1 MEVTETII
9 WNKKK
14 LLSAFDRDESFEL
27 SSNLVTRKRGGGG
40 VNGFEM
46 IFISPH
52 QRFVTAFRIYL
63 SPNFL
68 YVNFNPIKV

>member
-9 WNKKK
+9 WNKKNI
-14 LLSAFDRDESFEL
+14 LSAFDRDESFEL
-27 SSNLVTRKRGGGG
+27 SSNLVTRKGGG

-52 QRFVTAFRIYL
+52 QHFVTAFRIYL

-68 YVNFNPIKV
+68 YANFNPIKV

>member
-27 SSNLVTRKRGGGG
+27 SSNLVTRKEGG
-40 VNGFEM
+40 VLM
-46 IFISPH
+46 DL
-52 QRFVTAFRIYL
+52 R
-63 SPNFL
+63 
-68 YVNFNPIKV
+68 